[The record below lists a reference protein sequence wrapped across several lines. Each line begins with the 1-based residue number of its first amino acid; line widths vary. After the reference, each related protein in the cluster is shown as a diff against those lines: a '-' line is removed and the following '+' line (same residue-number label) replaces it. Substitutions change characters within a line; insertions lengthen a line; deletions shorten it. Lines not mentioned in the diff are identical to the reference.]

1 MEIEDSLYM
10 VWSRMLKIREKLEF
24 MVFIAYYISLTLLRC
39 QFLKA
44 PYLEELL
51 LFKWKDCAWILGQ
64 ESFFPKGAGNKL
76 IFVMTF

>member
-10 VWSRMLKIREKLEF
+10 VWTRILKITEKLEF
-24 MVFIAYYISLTLLRC
+24 MIFIAYYISLTLLRC

-51 LFKWKDCAWILGQ
+51 LFK
-64 ESFFPKGAGNKL
+64 
-76 IFVMTF
+76 